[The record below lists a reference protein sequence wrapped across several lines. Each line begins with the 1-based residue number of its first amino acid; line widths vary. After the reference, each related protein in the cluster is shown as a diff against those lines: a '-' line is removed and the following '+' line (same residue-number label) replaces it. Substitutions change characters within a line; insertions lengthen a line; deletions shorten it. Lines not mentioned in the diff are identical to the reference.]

1 MEKIFNLVCKTLK
14 NIQKQFIEF
23 FFQNSSP
30 LNSSLHIGNM
40 NGLDYGSGMAYS
52 YYHGYLKL
60 IMHDTGTEDKNL
72 KELME
77 IYEDEHGVKFE
88 AYKLF
93 ILIPFS
99 LKCWVSLKNYFS
111 PSVDES
117 HVSRIFS
124 NLFWRNLKMSSL
136 WQN

>member
-1 MEKIFNLVCKTLK
+1 
-14 NIQKQFIEF
+14 
-23 FFQNSSP
+23 
-30 LNSSLHIGNM
+30 
-40 NGLDYGSGMAYS
+40 MAYS

-77 IYEDEHGVKFE
+77 IYEGEHGVKFA

-93 ILIPFS
+93 ILIPLS
-99 LKCWVSLKNYFS
+99 LRCWVSLKNDFS

-117 HVSRIFS
+117 HVSTIFYL
-124 NLFWRNLKMSSL
+124 NLFCGNFKKAMTMAKMI
-136 WQN
+136 